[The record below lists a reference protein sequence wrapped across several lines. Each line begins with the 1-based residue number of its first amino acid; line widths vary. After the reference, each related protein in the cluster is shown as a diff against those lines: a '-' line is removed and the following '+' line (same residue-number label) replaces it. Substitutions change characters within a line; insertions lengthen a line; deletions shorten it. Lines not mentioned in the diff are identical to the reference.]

1 MSNGV
6 DRERGCEAAGRGG
19 GGGEG
24 LARELCMAYRV
35 VRREEEK
42 AHFSL
47 K

>member
-6 DRERGCEAAGRGG
+6 ERERGCEAAGRGG

-24 LARELCMAYRV
+24 LARELCMAFLV

-42 AHFSL
+42 VHFPL